1 MASIGKIFHAKA
13 QRNAKNTEGRSDIAS
28 LASPD
33 KSGQVLSGTNLLQRP
48 GMPCICRHK
57 NIIFLSLFTF
67 LFMLNLTAQGQQTK
81 TKDFLSETKAQKEQ
95 RMKWWEDAR
104 FGLFIH
110 WGLYSVPAGE
120 WKGDTTHAE
129 WIRTTAQIPIREYD
143 KLVQQFDPER
153 FNAEEWVKMAKEAGM
168 KYIVIT
174 TKHHDGFC
182 MFDTKQTDFD
192 IMSTPFH
199 RDVMKE
205 LATACKKEGIQ
216 LCFYHSIM
224 DWHQPYYFPRREW
237 EKDRPGTGDN
247 FDVYISY
254 MKKQL
259 RELLTNYGKIGVLW
273 FDGQW
278 ENTWTHERGEDLYE
292 YVRSLQ
298 PSIIINNRVD
308 VGREGLGQTKSGFA
322 GDFGTPEQEIPATG
336 VPGADWESCMT
347 MNNNWGY
354 NSHDNHWKSSEDLV
368 RKLIDIASKGGNF
381 LLNVGPT
388 SEGLFPQ
395 ASVERLQDIGSWMG
409 VNHESIYGTK
419 ASPFKDLSWGR
430 CTQKS
435 ISGGTRLY
443 LHIFE
448 WPADGKLIVPNLGS
462 QFTSCYFLAD
472 NRKLKP
478 VRAGNDY
485 MIDLSGAEQQK
496 YATVIVLDVKG
507 KPVTYDAPEIKSS
520 SNIFIDQLQVTLS
533 NKIPNGVIRYTT
545 NGEEPTVNSPAAMKI
560 LLLKKST
567 IVKART
573 FLKNKPITETST
585 ASFEKVTPTPSLNIS
600 SPSPGISYSVYE
612 GEWSK
617 LPDFDSLKPTSSAV
631 INAFDI
637 GSKQGSDNYGFVFD
651 GLIKIPSDGVYNFY
665 ISSDDGSQ
673 LLIDGKILVDNNGLH
688 GIVEKYNQIPLA
700 KGYHAIKVLFF
711 ERSGG
716 DALQV
721 QWKGPGFPDQVIPA
735 SVLFRR

>member
-1 MASIGKIFHAKA
+1 MIMRKIFHVKA
-13 QRNAKNTEGRSDIAS
+13 ERNAKNANNYCVTPMLPATKFSYY
-28 LASPD
+28 
-33 KSGQVLSGTNLLQRP
+33 VLLL
-48 GMPCICRHK
+48 M
-57 NIIFLSLFTF
+57 F
-67 LFMLNLTAQGQQTK
+67 LFAFYLAAFSQK
-81 TKDFLSETKAQKEQ
+81 KKASSLSETKGQKEQ

-129 WIRTTAQIPIREYD
+129 WIRTTAQIPIKEYE
-143 KLVQQFDPER
+143 KFVQQFDPEK
-153 FNAEEWVKMAKEAGM
+153 FNAEEWVKLAKAAGM

-237 EKDRPGTGDN
+237 EKDRPGTGSN
-247 FDVYISY
+247 FDAYVSY
-254 MKKQL
+254 LKNQL

-278 ENTWTHERGEDLYE
+278 ENTWTHERGKDLYE

-308 VGREGLGQTKSGFA
+308 VGREGIGQTKAGYA

-336 VPGADWESCMT
+336 IPGADWESCMT

-354 NSHDNHWKSSEDLV
+354 NSHDNHWKSSEDLI

-388 SEGLFPQ
+388 AEGLFPQ
-395 ASVERLQDIGSWMG
+395 PSIERLKDIGSWMSI
-409 VNHESIYGTK
+409 NQESIYGTK
-419 ASPFKDLSWGR
+419 ASPFKSLSWGR
-430 CTQKS
+430 CTQKP
-435 ISGGTRLY
+435 ITGGTRLY
-443 LHIFE
+443 LHVFD
-448 WPADGKLIVPNLGS
+448 WPGDGKIVIPNFGS
-462 QFTSCYFLAD
+462 PVTNCYLLAD
-472 NRKLKP
+472 KKKLK
-478 VRAGNDY
+478 ALKTGSDY
-485 MIDLSGAEQQK
+485 VIEVSGRQEKQ
-496 YATVIVLDVKG
+496 YATVIVMDIKG
-507 KPVTYDAPEIKSS
+507 KPIVYDAPEIKSS
-520 SNIFIDQLQVTLS
+520 SNIFINQIPVTLS
-533 NKIPNGVIRYTT
+533 SQIPNAVIRYTT
-545 NGEEPTVNSPAAMKI
+545 NGKEPTAGSAAAMKT
-560 LLLKKST
+560 LLLKGST
-567 IVKART
+567 TVKARS
-573 FLKNKPITETST
+573 FLYNKPVTGTST
-585 ASFEKVTPTPSLNIS
+585 ASFQKVV
-600 SPSPGISYSVYE
+600 PSPAMNITSATPGINYSVYE

-617 LPDFDSLKPTSSAV
+617 MPEFDSLKSISSG
-631 INAFDI
+631 IIKDFDI
-637 GSKQGSDNYGFVFD
+637 SSKQGSDKYGFVFD
-651 GLIKIPSDGVYNFY
+651 GLIKIPADGVYNFY
-665 ISSDDGSQ
+665 ISSDDGSK
-673 LLIDGKILVDNNGLH
+673 LFIDDKILIDNDGLH
-688 GIVEKYNQIPLA
+688 GIVEKSNEIPLA

-721 QWKGPGFPDQVIPA
+721 QWKGPGFAGQNIPA
-735 SVLFRR
+735 SVLFRK

>member
-1 MASIGKIFHAKA
+1 MIMRKIFHAKVQTLPA
-13 QRNAKNTEGRSDIAS
+13 GRQGSAKNTQHLSAFANFAS
-28 LASPD
+28 LRET
-33 KSGQVLSGTNLLQRP
+33 KLTYVLLLLIFFILNFTSFSQEKK
-48 GMPCICRHK
+48 GK
-57 NIIFLSLFTF
+57 N
-67 LFMLNLTAQGQQTK
+67 
-81 TKDFLSETKAQKEQ
+81 FLSETRAQKEQ

-110 WGLYSVPAGE
+110 WGLYSVAAGE

-129 WIRTTAQIPIREYD
+129 WIRTTAQIPLKEYERF
-143 KLVQQFDPER
+143 VQQFDPEK
-153 FNAEEWVKMAKEAGM
+153 FNAEEWVKLAKAAGM

-205 LATACKKEGIQ
+205 LAAACKKEGIR

-237 EKDRPGTGDN
+237 EKDRPGTGTD
-247 FDVYISY
+247 FDAYVSY
-254 MKKQL
+254 MKNQL
-259 RELLTNYGKIGVLW
+259 RELLTNYGRIGVLW

-278 ENTWTHERGEDLYE
+278 ENTWTHERGKDLYE

-308 VGREGLGQTKSGFA
+308 VGRESIGQTKAGFA

-336 VPGADWESCMT
+336 IPGSDWESCMT

-354 NSHDNHWKSSEDLV
+354 NSHDDHWKSSEDLV
-368 RKLIDIASKGGNF
+368 QKLIDIASKGGNF

-388 SEGLFPQ
+388 AEGLFPQ
-395 ASVERLQDIGSWMG
+395 ASIERLKDIGSWMS

-419 ASPFKDLSWGR
+419 ASPFKNLSWGR

-435 ISGGTRLY
+435 TAGGTRLY
-443 LHIFE
+443 LHVFD
-448 WPADGKLIVPNLGS
+448 WPTNGKLMVPNLGS
-462 QFTSCYFLAD
+462 QVTNCYSLAD
-472 NRKLKP
+472 KKKLK
-478 VRAGNDY
+478 AIKKGSDY
-485 MIDLSGAEQQK
+485 VIDISGIEEKQ
-496 YATVIVLDVKG
+496 YATVIVMDIKG
-507 KPVTYDAPEIKSS
+507 KPVIYDAPQIKSS
-520 SNIFIDQLQVTLS
+520 SNIFIKQMPVTF
-533 NKIPNGVIRYTT
+533 NTQIPNAVIRYTT
-545 NGEEPTVNSPAAMKI
+545 NGDEPTANSPAAMKT
-560 LLLKKST
+560 LLLKGST
-567 IVKART
+567 TVKART
-573 FLKNKPITETST
+573 FLYNKPITETAT
-585 ASFEKVTPTPSLNIS
+585 ASFQKVTPVPAINVS
-600 SPSPGISYSVYE
+600 SPSPGINYAIYE

-617 LPDFDSLKPTSSAV
+617 LPDFDSLKPTLSGIV
-631 INAFDI
+631 KDFDI
-637 GSKQGSDNYGFVFD
+637 SAKQGSDGYGFVFD
-651 GLIKIPSDGVYNFY
+651 GLIKTPTDGIYNFY
-665 ISSDDGSQ
+665 ISSDDGSK
-673 LLIDGKILVDNNGLH
+673 LLIDGKTLVDNDGLH
-688 GIVEKYNQIPLA
+688 GIVDKSNEIPLA

-721 QWKGPGFPDQVIPA
+721 QWKGPGFTAQIIPS
-735 SVLFRR
+735 SVLFRN

>member
-1 MASIGKIFHAKA
+1 MVSIGEIFHAKA
-13 QRNAKNTEGRSDIAS
+13 LRSAKNSQDFCAFAIFAS
-28 LASPD
+28 LRE
-33 KSGQVLSGTNLLQRP
+33 TNLWQRQ
-48 GMPCICRHK
+48 CIRAYK
-57 NIIFLSLFTF
+57 GLRF
-67 LFMLNLTAQGQQTK
+67 LFLPILPLMLGLNSLSQRTK
-81 TKDFLSETKAQKEQ
+81 AKNFLPESKAQKAQ

-143 KLVQQFDPER
+143 KFVQQFDPDK
-153 FNAEEWVKMAKEAGM
+153 FNAEDWVKMAKAAGM
-168 KYIVIT
+168 QYIVIT

-205 LATACKKEGIQ
+205 LAEACKKERIQ

-247 FDVYISY
+247 FDAYVSY
-254 MKKQL
+254 MKNEL

-278 ENTWTHERGEDLYE
+278 ENTWTHERGKDLYE
-292 YVRSLQ
+292 YVRNLQ

-308 VGREGLGQTKSGFA
+308 VGREGMGQTKSGFA
-322 GDFGTPEQEIPATG
+322 GDFGTPEQQIPATG
-336 VPGADWESCMT
+336 VPGAYWESCMT

-395 ASVERLQDIGSWMG
+395 ASVERLKDIGSWMS
-409 VNHESIYGTK
+409 VNDESIHGTK
-419 ASPFKDLSWGR
+419 ASPFKNLSWGR

-435 ISGGTRLY
+435 TTGGTRLY
-443 LHIFE
+443 LHIFD

-462 QFTSCYFLAD
+462 QVMNCYLLAD
-472 NRKLKP
+472 KKKLKP
-478 VRAGNDY
+478 VRTGSDY
-485 MIDLSGAEQQK
+485 TIDLSGAEQQK

-507 KPVTYDAPEIKSS
+507 KPVIYDAPEIKSS
-520 SNIFIDQLQVTLS
+520 SNIFIDQLPVTLS
-533 NKIPNGVIRYTT
+533 TQIPNAVIRYTID
-545 NGEEPTVNSPAAMKI
+545 GDEPTANSQAAKT
-560 LLLKKST
+560 LVLKRST
-567 IVKART
+567 TVKART
-573 FLKNKPITETST
+573 FLHNKPITETST
-585 ASFEKVTPTPSLNIS
+585 ASFEKVTPAPAMKIS
-600 SPSPGISYSVYE
+600 SLSPGVSYSVYE

-617 LPDFDSLKPTSSAV
+617 LPEFDSLKPSSSGV
-631 INAFDI
+631 VKDFDI
-637 GSKQGSDNYGFVFD
+637 SSKQGSDNYGFAFN
-651 GLIKIPSDGVYNFY
+651 GLIKIPTDGIYNFY

-673 LLIDGKILVDNNGLH
+673 LLIDDKILVDNDGLH
-688 GIVEKYNQIPLA
+688 GIVEKNNEIPLA

-716 DALQV
+716 DALHV
-721 QWKGPGFPDQVIPA
+721 QWKGPGVSNQIIPA
-735 SVLFRR
+735 SVLFRK

>member
-1 MASIGKIFHAKA
+1 MMMKRLLIFNAKA
-13 QRNAKNTEGRSDIAS
+13 QRVAQSTQNLRAFPNFAS
-28 LASPD
+28 LC
-33 KSGQVLSGTNLLQRP
+33 QTNLTHVLCLLPLFILSFTSFSQQKD
-48 GMPCICRHK
+48 GK
-57 NIIFLSLFTF
+57 N
-67 LFMLNLTAQGQQTK
+67 
-81 TKDFLSETKAQKEQ
+81 FLSESRGQKEQ
-95 RMKWWEDAR
+95 RMKWWEDAK

-129 WIRTTAQIPIREYD
+129 WIRTTAQIPLKEYERF
-143 KLVQQFDPER
+143 VQQFDPEK
-153 FNAEEWVKMAKEAGM
+153 FNAEEWVKLAKAAGM

-205 LATACKKEGIQ
+205 LAAACKKEGIQ

-237 EKDRPGTGDN
+237 EKDRPGTGAD
-247 FDVYISY
+247 FDVYVSY
-254 MKKQL
+254 MKNQL

-278 ENTWTHERGEDLYE
+278 ENTWTHERGKDLYE

-308 VGREGLGQTKSGFA
+308 VGREGIGQTKAGFA

-336 VPGADWESCMT
+336 VPGSDWENCMT

-354 NSHDNHWKSSEDLV
+354 NSHDDHWKSSEDLV

-388 SEGLFPQ
+388 AEGLFPQ
-395 ASVERLQDIGSWMG
+395 TSIERLKDIGSWMS

-419 ASPFKDLSWGR
+419 ASPFKNLSWGR

-435 ISGGTRLY
+435 ITGGTRLY
-443 LHIFE
+443 LHVFD
-448 WPADGKLIVPNLGS
+448 WPTDGKLIVPNLGS
-462 QFTSCYFLAD
+462 QVMNCYSLTD
-472 NRKLKP
+472 KKKLKP
-478 VRAGNDY
+478 IKKGSDY
-485 MIDLSGAEQQK
+485 VIDISGIEEKQ
-496 YATVIVLDVKG
+496 YATVIVMDVKG
-507 KPVTYDAPEIKSS
+507 KPVIYDAPEIKSS
-520 SNIFIDQLQVTLS
+520 SNIFINQMPVTL
-533 NKIPNGVIRYTT
+533 NTQIPNAVIRYTT
-545 NGEEPTVNSPAAMKI
+545 NGNEPTASSPAAMKT
-560 LLLKKST
+560 LLLKGST
-567 IVKART
+567 TVKAKT
-573 FLKNKPITETST
+573 FLYNKPITETTT
-585 ASFEKVTPTPSLNIS
+585 ASFQKVTPVPAMDVS
-600 SPSPGISYSVYE
+600 SPSPGINYSIYE

-617 LPDFDSLKPTSSAV
+617 LPDFDSLKPTSSGIV
-631 INAFDI
+631 KDFDI
-637 GSKQGSDNYGFVFD
+637 SSKQGSDGYGFVFD

-665 ISSDDGSQ
+665 ISSDDGSK
-673 LLIDGKILVDNNGLH
+673 LLIDSKTLVDNDGLH
-688 GIVEKYNQIPLA
+688 GIADKSSEIPLA

-711 ERSGG
+711 ESSGG
-716 DALQV
+716 DVLQV
-721 QWKGPGFPDQVIPA
+721 QWKGPGFIAQIIPS
-735 SVLFRR
+735 SVLFRN